1 LERYFR
7 DDGRIIIKDIRESG
21 SEAAKLPYIFTLGVI
36 PSRVSLTA
44 EIEKIRDDRTSE
56 ILDFNYKVEY
66 HGWITLLM
74 AFLPGWD
81 WFYEERDIRENAT
94 GYKYERDDYI
104 CSTAWLRSFIT
115 IINKEAEKTPKD
127 SQTILR

>member
-1 LERYFR
+1 
-7 DDGRIIIKDIRESG
+7 
-21 SEAAKLPYIFTLGVI
+21 
-36 PSRVSLTA
+36 
-44 EIEKIRDDRTSE
+44 
-56 ILDFNYKVEY
+56 
-66 HGWITLLM
+66 M